1 MALAAIA
8 APEIRPT
15 LEERG
20 QPEIIPLDAPW
31 QGPDDAP
38 CSEPDDAPCAEPDDA
53 PEREVA
59 DDARAPSP
67 AQARLLRLPLARVK
81 PKRVEA
87 PAWSLSTLSGRLV
100 ELSSVGA
107 SAALSFTAL
116 LLHEAQRQG
125 EPVAWVQGRDSLFH
139 PPDLAATGVDL
150 RALPILRPAA
160 PGDLG
165 KIVGH
170 LLRSGAFGLI
180 VVDLSHDE
188 AERALPAPLQ
198 SRLERT
204 AALHGTCVLC
214 LTDKAADTGS
224 LGPLVSWRGEARRV
238 TARGAAIRAE
248 VVALKDK
255 RSAPGWHCAAEF
267 ERVAGLT

>member
-1 MALAAIA
+1 MALAAVA
-8 APEIRPT
+8 TPEIRPT

-31 QGPDDAP
+31 QGPDEAP
-38 CSEPDDAPCAEPDDA
+38 DDTPDDAFDAPFDDA
-53 PEREVA
+53 DPDAAE
-59 DDARAPSP
+59 ARAPSP
-67 AQARLLRLPLARVK
+67 AQARLLRLPIARVK

-87 PAWSLSTLSGRLV
+87 PAWSLATLSGRLV

-107 SAALSFTAL
+107 SAALSFTAQ

-125 EPVAWVQGRDSLFH
+125 EPVAWVQGRDSLFY

-150 RALPILRPAA
+150 GALPILRPAA

-180 VVDLSHDE
+180 VVDLSHGE

-238 TARGAAIRAE
+238 AARGAVVRAE

-255 RSAPGWHCAAEF
+255 RSAPGWHCAVEF
-267 ERVAGLT
+267 ERVAGMT

>member
-1 MALAAIA
+1 MAFAAVA
-8 APEIRPT
+8 TPEIRPT

-20 QPEIIPLDAPW
+20 RPEIIPLDAPW

-38 CSEPDDAPCAEPDDA
+38 FDDAPDDTPFEDAPDRDVADDA
-53 PEREVA
+53 
-59 DDARAPSP
+59 DARAPSP

-87 PAWSLSTLSGRLV
+87 PAWSLATLSGRLV

-107 SAALSFTAL
+107 SAALSFTAQ

-150 RALPILRPAA
+150 RALPILRPPT

-180 VVDLSHDE
+180 VVDLSHSE
-188 AERALPAPLQ
+188 ADRALPVPLQ

-214 LTDKAADTGS
+214 LTDKAPDAGS

-238 TARGAAIRAE
+238 SARGAVVRAE

-255 RSAPGWHCAAEF
+255 RSAPGWRCAVEF